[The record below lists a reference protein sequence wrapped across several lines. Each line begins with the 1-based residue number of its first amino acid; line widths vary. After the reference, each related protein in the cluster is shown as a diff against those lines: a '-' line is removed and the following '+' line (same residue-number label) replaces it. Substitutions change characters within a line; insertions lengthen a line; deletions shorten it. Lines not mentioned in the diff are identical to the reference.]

1 MKIKRT
7 ALTSSFSLVIL
18 LLILFLSF
26 VPVIMMLTMSLKDSI
41 VIYGDFWAPPFP
53 PVWANYSRALF
64 DLVAPAVR
72 TIIVAV
78 ISIVG
83 ITLFSCLAAYAFA
96 RLKFFGKEFL
106 FYLVIFIFLV
116 PGVLTLTPSFVLASN
131 LGMRN
136 SLPGLTAFY
145 IGGGQVFAI
154 FILRAF
160 FQSQPE
166 EIFES
171 ARIDG
176 SSELR
181 SVFAIAVPLARPI
194 LVTLGIL
201 NFLSIYNDLI
211 WPLLMLNSPENRTM
225 TIALQAYQPPNERLP
240 GRPDLGVITAG
251 YVFASLPILTVF
263 AFGMRYYIEG
273 LTSGAIKT

>member
-1 MKIKRT
+1 MKIKRA
-7 ALTSSFSLVIL
+7 ALGSSLSMVVL
-18 LLILFLSF
+18 LFILFLSF
-26 VPVIMMLTMSLKDSI
+26 VPVIMMITMSLKDSI
-41 VIYGDFWAPPFP
+41 VIYGDFWAAPIP
-53 PVWANYSRALF
+53 PVWSNYNKALF
-64 DLVAPAVR
+64 DLVGPAIR
-72 TIIVAV
+72 TLVMAAV
-78 ISIVG
+78 SISG

-116 PGVLTLTPSFVLASN
+116 PGVLTLTPSFVLASD
-131 LGMRN
+131 LGLRN
-136 SLPGLTAFY
+136 SLPGLTLFY

-194 LVTLGIL
+194 LVTLAIM

-211 WPLLMLNSPENRTM
+211 WPLLMLNSPDKRTM

-251 YVFASLPILTVF
+251 YVFASVPILVVF
-263 AFGMRYYIEG
+263 AFGMKYYIEG
-273 LTSGAIKT
+273 LTSGAIKS

>member
-1 MKIKRT
+1 MLKRT
-7 ALTSSFSLVIL
+7 VLNSGVSTLIL
-18 LLILFLSF
+18 LAILFFSF
-26 VPVIMMLTMSLKDSI
+26 VPVLMMLTMSLKDSI
-41 VIYGDFWAPPFP
+41 LIYGDFWAPPIP
-53 PVWANYSRALF
+53 PQWSNYNRALL
-64 DLVAPAVR
+64 DLLGPAVR
-72 TIIVAV
+72 TVVMAGV
-78 ISIVG
+78 SIFG

-106 FYLVIFIFLV
+106 FYLIIFIFLV
-116 PGVLTLTPSFVLASN
+116 PGVLTLTPSFVLAVE
-131 LGMRN
+131 LGLRN
-136 SLPGLTAFY
+136 SLPGLTLFY

-181 SVFAIAVPLARPI
+181 SVFSIAVPLARPI
-194 LVTLGIL
+194 LVTLAIM
-201 NFLSIYNDLI
+201 NFLAIYNDLI
-211 WPLLMLNSPENRTM
+211 WPLLMLPSPENRTM

-251 YVFASLPILTVF
+251 YVFASVPILLVF
-263 AFGMRYYIEG
+263 AFGMKYYIEG
-273 LTSGAIKT
+273 LTSGAIKS

>member
-1 MKIKRT
+1 MIKR
-7 ALTSSFSLVIL
+7 ANLTSSISTFIL
-18 LLILFLSF
+18 LLILFVSF
-26 VPVIMMLTMSLKDSI
+26 VPVILMITMSLKDSI

-53 PVWANYSRALF
+53 PMWNNYNKALL
-64 DLVAPAVR
+64 DLVGPAVR
-72 TIIVAV
+72 TIIMAV
-78 ISIVG
+78 VSIIG
-83 ITLFSCLAAYAFA
+83 ITLFSCISAYAFA
-96 RLKFFGKEFL
+96 RLQFFAKEFL

-116 PGVLTLTPSFVLASN
+116 PGVLTLTPSFVLADQ
-131 LGMRN
+131 LHLRN
-136 SLPGLTAFY
+136 SLAGMTLFY
-145 IGGGQVFAI
+145 IGGGQVFSI

-160 FQSQPE
+160 FQTQPE

-194 LVTLGIL
+194 LVTLGIM
-201 NFLSIYNDLI
+201 NFLAIYNDLI
-211 WPLLMLNSPENRTM
+211 WPLLMLPSRENWTM

-251 YVFASLPILTVF
+251 YVFASVPILIVF
-263 AFGMRYYIEG
+263 AFGMKYYIEG
-273 LTSGAIKT
+273 LTSGAIKS

>member
-1 MKIKRT
+1 MTKR
-7 ALTSSFSLVIL
+7 ANLTSGLSVLIL
-18 LLILFLSF
+18 LVILFLSF
-26 VPVIMMLTMSLKDSI
+26 VPVLMMVTMSLKDSI
-41 VIYGDFWAPPFP
+41 LIYGDFWAPPIP
-53 PVWANYSRALF
+53 PMWSNYNRALL

-72 TIIVAV
+72 TIIMAIV
-78 ISIVG
+78 SIIG
-83 ITLFSCLAAYAFA
+83 ITFFSCLAAYAFA

-116 PGVLTLTPSFVLASN
+116 PGVLTLTPSFVLAN
-131 LGMRN
+131 ALGLRN
-136 SLPGLTAFY
+136 SLPGLTLFY

-171 ARIDG
+171 ARLDG
-176 SSELR
+176 ASEMR

-194 LVTLGIL
+194 LVTLAIM
-201 NFLSIYNDLI
+201 NFLAIYNDLI
-211 WPLLMLNSPENRTM
+211 WPLLMLPSPENRTL

-251 YVFASLPILTVF
+251 YVFASIPILMVF
-263 AFGMRYYIEG
+263 AFGMKYYIEG
-273 LTSGAIKT
+273 LTSGAIKS

>member
-1 MKIKRT
+1 MIKR
-7 ALTSSFSLVIL
+7 ANLTSGLS
-18 LLILFLSF
+18 LLILALLLFFSF
-26 VPVIMMLTMSLKDSI
+26 VPVLMMVTMSLKDSI
-41 VIYGDFWAPPFP
+41 VIFGDFWAPPIP
-53 PVWANYSRALF
+53 PVWGNYNKALL
-64 DLVAPAVR
+64 DLVGPAVR
-72 TIIVAV
+72 TLIVAA

-83 ITLFSCLAAYAFA
+83 ITLFSCVAAYAFA

-116 PGVLTLTPSFVLASN
+116 PGVLTLTPSFVLADQLN
-131 LGMRN
+131 LRN
-136 SLPGLTAFY
+136 SLAGLTIFY
-145 IGGGQVFAI
+145 IGGGQVFSI

-176 SSELR
+176 SSEIR
-181 SVFAIAVPLARPI
+181 SVFSIAVPLARSI
-194 LVTLGIL
+194 LVTLAIM

-211 WPLLMLNSPENRTM
+211 WPLLMLPSRDNWTM

-251 YVFASLPILTVF
+251 YVFASLPILIVF
-263 AFGMRYYIEG
+263 AFGMKYYIEG
-273 LTSGAIKT
+273 LTSGAIKS

>member
-1 MKIKRT
+1 MLKR
-7 ALTSSFSLVIL
+7 ANLNGGFSLFVLGMIL
-18 LLILFLSF
+18 LFSF
-26 VPVIMMLTMSLKDSI
+26 VPVIMMVTMSLKDSI
-41 VIYGDFWAPPFP
+41 VIIGDFWAPPFP
-53 PVWANYSRALF
+53 PMWSNYNKALL
-64 DLVAPAVR
+64 DLLGPAVR
-72 TIIVAV
+72 TIIVAAV
-78 ISIVG
+78 SIIG
-83 ITLFSCLAAYAFA
+83 ITLFSCVAAYAFA

-116 PGVLTLTPSFVLASN
+116 PGVLTLTPSFVLADQLN
-131 LGMRN
+131 LRN
-136 SLPGLTAFY
+136 SLAGLTIFY
-145 IGGGQVFAI
+145 IGGGQVFSI

-176 SSELR
+176 SNEIHSCF
-181 SVFAIAVPLARPI
+181 SIAVPLARPI
-194 LVTLGIL
+194 LVTMAIM

-211 WPLLMLNSPENRTM
+211 WPLLMLPSRDNWTM

-251 YVFASLPILTVF
+251 YVFASLPILVVF
-263 AFGMRYYIEG
+263 AFGMKYYIEG
-273 LTSGAIKT
+273 LTSGAIKG

>member
-1 MKIKRT
+1 MLKK
-7 ALTSSFSLVIL
+7 ANLTSGISTAIL
-18 LLILFLSF
+18 LLILFFSF
-26 VPVIMMLTMSLKDSI
+26 VPVLMMVTMSLKDSI
-41 VIYGDFWAPPFP
+41 VIYGDFWAPPIP

-64 DLVAPAVR
+64 DLVAPAIR
-72 TIIVAV
+72 TVVMAAVSII
-78 ISIVG
+78 G
-83 ITLFSCLAAYAFA
+83 ITFFSCLSAYAFA

-106 FYLVIFIFLV
+106 FYLVVFIFLV
-116 PGVLTLTPSFVLASN
+116 PGVLTLTPSFVLANN
-131 LGMRN
+131 LGLRN
-136 SLPGLTAFY
+136 SLPGLTLFY
-145 IGGGQVFAI
+145 VGGGQVFAI

-194 LVTLGIL
+194 LVTLAIM

-211 WPLLMLNSPENRTM
+211 WPLLMLPSPENRTM

-251 YVFASLPILTVF
+251 YVFASVPILVVF
-263 AFGMRYYIEG
+263 AFGMKYYIEG
-273 LTSGAIKT
+273 LTSGAIKS

>member
-1 MKIKRT
+1 MIKRAT
-7 ALTSSFSLVIL
+7 FNNSISVTILLVIL
-18 LLILFLSF
+18 FFSF
-26 VPVIMMLTMSLKDSI
+26 VPVIMMVTMSLKDSI
-41 VIYGDFWAPPFP
+41 LIYGDFWAPPLP
-53 PVWANYSRALF
+53 LQWSNYNRALL
-64 DLVAPAVR
+64 DLVWPALR
-72 TIIVAV
+72 TVAV
-78 ISIVG
+78 AAVSIIG

-106 FYLVIFIFLV
+106 FMLIVFIFLV
-116 PGVLTLTPSFVLASN
+116 PGVLTLTPSFVLATDLS
-131 LGMRN
+131 MRN
-136 SLPGLTAFY
+136 SLPGLTVWY

-176 SSELR
+176 ASELR

-194 LVTLGIL
+194 LVTLAIM

-251 YVFASLPILTVF
+251 YVFASVPILLVF
-263 AFGMRYYIEG
+263 AFGMKYYIEG
-273 LTSGAIKT
+273 LTSGAIKS